1 MRLGDLLEAY
11 DVMDCIVW
19 VSDMTDLE
27 QNGRD
32 TIYKGTVE
40 VFLEKFPSLED
51 REVRHFH
58 YTEANR
64 FIPAGLEIT
73 I

>member
-1 MRLGDLLEAY
+1 MRLEDLLEAY
-11 DVMDCIVW
+11 DVQDCVVW
-19 VSDMTDLE
+19 IADQTDLE

-40 VFLEKFPSLED
+40 DVLEKFPSLKD
-51 REVRHFH
+51 REVLHFH
-58 YTEANR
+58 YTEADK
-64 FIPAGLEIT
+64 FTPAGLEIT